1 MNSGAWIVCGALA
14 GAIGVS
20 LGAFGAHGLE
30 QVIVQEQPADNVSV
44 EDFSTLQT
52 RRLENFE
59 TATRYLMYHA
69 PALVLV
75 GLITA
80 QRRSTAAQLA
90 GWCFLLGAV
99 VFSGLLYAW
108 VFTQIRT
115 LAMIVPIGGT
125 GYIAG
130 WIALAFAARGITLP
144 TRSAG

>member
-1 MNSGAWIVCGALA
+1 MA

-30 QVIVQEQPADNVSV
+30 QVIQSEQPVAGVSAD
-44 EDFSTLQT
+44 DFSARQA

-75 GLITA
+75 GLIA
-80 QRRSTAAQLA
+80 RRRPSIPAQLA
-90 GWCFLLGAV
+90 GMGFLLGAV
-99 VFSGLLYAW
+99 LFSGLLYAW
-108 VFTQIRT
+108 VFTQIRM

-125 GYIAG
+125 GYILG
-130 WIALAFAARGITLP
+130 WIALAFAARGVGSTDQ
-144 TRSAG
+144 